1 MALPGGVVGR
11 TRREVDDRALEVLV
25 AADPAERDG
34 AREPVTPALDDRAR
48 HLAREPSRRDRVHV
62 DLVSAPL
69 DRQVARE
76 VDESALARVVRDR
89 IEHLG
94 HRAAQ
99 SRDGGDIDDLATA
112 LRDHDV
118 TRSLRAQ
125 KGAGQVHV
133 EHPPPIL
140 HGHGRDGRDPGAAGV
155 VHEDVDRA
163 ELGLRALD
171 HRTDVVGAGDVTAEA
186 KRADPQRRELRGR
199 LGAAFGVA
207 CAEHHVRTHLRERC
221 RHLPSEAAASAG
233 DDGDPPAKVE
243 QLPGVHPLPLV
254 PLRPSRRLYSPPV
267 PAFAPSPD
275 VQQRREHLAAFMEA
289 QVYRNEHALAAED
302 DAAEALMRELQGKAK
317 AAGLWAMF
325 IGPDAGGTGTG
336 FLPYVYLNEVIGRS
350 LVAPRVFGCQAPD
363 TGNAEI
369 LHEFGTPEQKARWLR
384 PLVAGEIRSFFAMTE
399 PEVSG
404 SDPRGL
410 RARAERSGDAWV
422 INAHKWFS
430 SGAEGAAF
438 AIVMAVT
445 DPDAPPHE
453 RLSQIIVPADTP
465 GFEIL
470 RAIPTLGHRGR
481 GYNTHCEVRFT
492 DVRVPIANTLGQ
504 PGDGFRIAQKRLGPG
519 RIHHVM
525 RWLGQMQRAF
535 DLMCDRALAREV
547 FGSVLAEKQ
556 TVQNWI
562 ADSAAEIQA
571 CRLLTLQAA
580 HRLDAGDEARV
591 EISLVKF
598 YAARVLH
605 EVIDRAIQ
613 VHGALGLT
621 DQTPLGAMYL
631 AARTMRLVDGPDEV
645 HRMVVSRDVLKT
657 YRAGRRWEFM

>member
-1 MALPGGVVGR
+1 MDFIHSDKVKALQ
-11 TRREVDDRALEVLV
+11 E
-25 AADPAERDG
+25 
-34 AREPVTPALDDRAR
+34 
-48 HLAREPSRRDRVHV
+48 
-62 DLVSAPL
+62 
-69 DRQVARE
+69 
-76 VDESALARVVRDR
+76 
-89 IEHLG
+89 
-94 HRAAQ
+94 
-99 SRDGGDIDDLATA
+99 
-112 LRDHDV
+112 
-118 TRSLRAQ
+118 
-125 KGAGQVHV
+125 K
-133 EHPPPIL
+133 
-140 HGHGRDGRDPGAAGV
+140 
-155 VHEDVDRA
+155 
-163 ELGLRALD
+163 
-171 HRTDVVGAGDVTAEA
+171 
-186 KRADPQRRELRGR
+186 
-199 LGAAFGVA
+199 
-207 CAEHHVRTHLRERC
+207 
-221 RHLPSEAAASAG
+221 
-233 DDGDPPAKVE
+233 
-243 QLPGVHPLPLV
+243 
-254 PLRPSRRLYSPPV
+254 
-267 PAFAPSPD
+267 
-275 VQQRREHLAAFMEA
+275 LAAFMEA
-289 QVYRNEHALAAED
+289 EVYPNERALARED

-350 LVAPRVFGCQAPD
+350 LAAPRVFGCQAPD

-410 RARAERSGDAWV
+410 RARAQRDGDDWV

-445 DPDAPPHE
+445 DPGAAPHE
-453 RLSQIIVPADTP
+453 RLSQIIVSADAP
-465 GFEIL
+465 GLEIV

-481 GYNTHCEVRFT
+481 GWSTHCEVRFT
-492 DVRVPIANTLGQ
+492 NVRVPIANTLGR

-535 DLMCDRALAREV
+535 DLMCDRALTREA
-547 FGSVLAEKQ
+547 FGSSLADKQ
-556 TVQNWI
+556 TIQNWI

-605 EVIDRAIQ
+605 DVIDRAIQ

-621 DQTPLGAMYL
+621 DETPLGAMYL
-631 AARTMRLVDGPDEV
+631 VARGMRLVDGPDEV
-645 HRMVVSRDVLKT
+645 HRMVVSREVLRA
-657 YRAGRRWEFM
+657 YRERRRWEFD